1 MTDTPQIF
9 HSGFISI
16 VGRPNVGK
24 STLLNHLVGQKISIT
39 SRKAQ
44 TTRHRI
50 TGILTE
56 EQTQFVFV
64 DTPGFQTQYL
74 NTLNKGL
81 NRVVTSSLRDV
92 NVVLFVIEARHFD
105 ERDRQV
111 MNLLP
116 TTIPVILVINK
127 VDNMEH
133 KNELLP
139 FIQDIAK
146 ERHFAAIVPVSAK
159 QNNQLDTLLDAVRPY
174 LPEGEKIYPEDEV
187 TDRNERFLA
196 AEIVREKVFRFTGEE
211 LPYSVSVVIE
221 QFKLEGK
228 LRRINAAILV
238 DKDAHKAMLIGAKG
252 EKLKE
257 IATQARLDMEKLF
270 DGKVFLEVWVKVR
283 SGWADSPQML
293 KSLGYE

>member
-1 MTDTPQIF
+1 MTDSSPF
-9 HSGFISI
+9 HCGFIAI

-24 STLLNHLVGQKISIT
+24 STLLNHLIGQKVSIT

-56 EQTQFVFV
+56 DKAQFVFV
-64 DTPGFQTQYL
+64 DTPGFQTEHL

-81 NRVVTSSLRDV
+81 NKVVTSSLRDV

-105 ERDRQV
+105 DRDRLV

-116 TTIPVILVINK
+116 KNAPVLLVINK
-127 VDNMEH
+127 VDSMED

-139 FIQDIAK
+139 FMQEISK
-146 ERHFAAIVPVSAK
+146 EREFTAIVPVSAK
-159 QNNQLDTLLDAVRPY
+159 HDKQLDTLLDAIRPF

-221 QFKLEGK
+221 QFKMDGK
-228 LRRINAAILV
+228 MRRIHAAILV
-238 DKDAHKAMLIGAKG
+238 DKDAHKAMLIGKNG

-270 DGKVFLEVWVKVR
+270 DGKVFLEVWIKVR
-283 SGWADSPQML
+283 SGWADSAQML